1 MIVVWMN
8 WQNNSTQK
16 IFFFKGRVDD
26 FGKANNSKLAF
37 ESKIPSL
44 PE

>member
-1 MIVVWMN
+1 MY
-8 WQNNSTQK
+8 TK
-16 IFFFKGRVDD
+16 IISFLKGRVDD